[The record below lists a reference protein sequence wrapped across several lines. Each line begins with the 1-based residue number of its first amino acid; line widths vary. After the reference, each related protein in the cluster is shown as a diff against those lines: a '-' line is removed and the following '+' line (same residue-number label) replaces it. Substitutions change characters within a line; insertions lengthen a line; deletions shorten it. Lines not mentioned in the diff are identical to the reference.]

1 MAINETKIVISAEDK
16 TKQAF
21 QSVKNNLG
29 QLQGLG
35 GALGSVIG
43 LGGVASVATILNKM
57 VRETIDAAN
66 EQAQLAAV
74 LRSTGQAA
82 GFAQDELN
90 KMADGMSRSS
100 IFSSGE
106 ITNAQTRL
114 LSYTGIVGKQFPAAM
129 QAVID
134 MSARMGM
141 SLEQSAETIGRAL
154 DIPSQGLTA
163 LTRQGFRFTEAQKE
177 LVKELEATGRA
188 AQAQDIILD
197 ALETSYGGAAEAA
210 RNTLGGALSN
220 LTNQFNDLFELSD
233 NGSFFTV
240 MINDLAIALEAFN
253 AEARNIPFD
262 ALDRLLPNYDKYR
275 AAMEAIKD
283 EQSRLTGDSNNIL
296 PRGSLIGGALKQDIL
311 GKDVMLGDQG
321 GTKSLRDRIA
331 EQASAFTQANP
342 LKDSI
347 AKQDALK
354 KKLEEVNRLE
364 REGGLDPAIAAR
376 YRAQLYEDA
385 NKGATKL
392 TSSIKQLNEAQK
404 ETALRIEQER
414 QAWAE
419 LEAMQRRQSDNEL
432 RALEDA
438 SAAEVEY
445 QQRLDE
451 RALALKE
458 LFDPSLK
465 LMNIQQQYDELLDAG
480 LITMDEYSFAM
491 KKAADDISGL
501 SDTGKNDFDELK
513 RAIEGFGDSAAETFV
528 DLAFTG
534 KASFGDMVDSILRD
548 LAKLAIKR
556 GITDSLFAG
565 ADDFLS
571 GIFGSI
577 GIAGARA
584 SGGPVGAGKTYL
596 VGERGPELFTPSS
609 SGTIIPNDFSGGGNV
624 SVNVNVDASGG
635 DVSSN
640 ADFGKR
646 LGTAIKQVVKQE
658 LLNERRHG
666 GVLA

>member
-1 MAINETKIVISAEDK
+1 MSIADMKIVISAEDK

-21 QSVKNNLG
+21 QSVKNSLG

-262 ALDRLLPNYDKYR
+262 ALGRLLPNYDKYR

-296 PRGSLIGGALKQDIL
+296 PRDSLIGGALKQDIL
-311 GKDVMLGDQG
+311 GKDVMLGEPG
-321 GTKSLRDRIA
+321 GKTLRERIA
-331 EQASAFTQANP
+331 DQASAFTQANP
-342 LKDSI
+342 LKDRIS
-347 AKQDALK
+347 KQEAYQ

-414 QAWAE
+414 QAWDDIRSLQARSDEMNQDFEMPDGLDEEELKRSAQAYRDILDPMQSVYREMSMIATLEMKGLLDPEEAAE
-419 LEAMQRRQSDNEL
+419 LIKN
-432 RALEDA
+432 LETV
-438 SAAEVEY
+438 AE
-445 QQRLDE
+445 
-451 RALALKE
+451 
-458 LFDPSLK
+458 
-465 LMNIQQQYDELLDAG
+465 
-480 LITMDEYSFAM
+480 
-491 KKAADDISGL
+491 
-501 SDTGKNDFDELK
+501 TGKNDFDELK

-534 KASFGDMVDSILRD
+534 KASFGDMVDSILKD
-548 LAKLAIKR
+548 LTKLTIKR
-556 GITDSLFAG
+556 GITDNLFG
-565 ADDFLS
+565 VADTAITGF
-571 GIFGSI
+571 FKAI
-577 GIAGARA
+577 GISGAMA
-584 SGGPVGAGKTYL
+584 DGGPVGAGKTYL
-596 VGERGPELFTPSS
+596 VGERGPELFTPST
-609 SGTIIPNDFSGGGNV
+609 SGTIIPNDFTGGGNV
-624 SVNVNVDASGG
+624 SVSVSVDASGG

-646 LGTAIKQVVKQE
+646 LGTAIKQVVQQE
-658 LLNERRHG
+658 LINERRQG
-666 GVLA
+666 GILN

>member
-21 QSVKNNLG
+21 QSVKSNLG

-35 GALGSVIG
+35 SSLGSVLGIG
-43 LGGVASVATILNKM
+43 GAASIVTILNKM

-82 GFAQDELN
+82 GFAQEELN
-90 KMADGMSRSS
+90 KMAEGMSRSS

-296 PRGSLIGGALKQDIL
+296 PRGSLIGGAVKQDIL
-311 GKDVMLGDQG
+311 GKDVMLGEPG
-321 GTKSLRDRIA
+321 GKTLRERIA
-331 EQASAFTQANP
+331 DQASAFTSGKSA
-342 LKDSI
+342 
-347 AKQDALK
+347 
-354 KKLEEVNRLE
+354 
-364 REGGLDPAIAAR
+364 EG
-376 YRAQLYEDA
+376 
-385 NKGATKL
+385 
-392 TSSIKQLNEAQK
+392 
-404 ETALRIEQER
+404 
-414 QAWAE
+414 
-419 LEAMQRRQSDNEL
+419 
-432 RALEDA
+432 
-438 SAAEVEY
+438 
-445 QQRLDE
+445 
-451 RALALKE
+451 
-458 LFDPSLK
+458 
-465 LMNIQQQYDELLDAG
+465 
-480 LITMDEYSFAM
+480 
-491 KKAADDISGL
+491 
-501 SDTGKNDFDELK
+501 
-513 RAIEGFGDSAAETFV
+513 
-528 DLAFTG
+528 
-534 KASFGDMVDSILRD
+534 
-548 LAKLAIKR
+548 
-556 GITDSLFAG
+556 
-565 ADDFLS
+565 
-571 GIFGSI
+571 
-577 GIAGARA
+577 
-584 SGGPVGAGKTYL
+584 
-596 VGERGPELFTPSS
+596 
-609 SGTIIPNDFSGGGNV
+609 
-624 SVNVNVDASGG
+624 
-635 DVSSN
+635 
-640 ADFGKR
+640 
-646 LGTAIKQVVKQE
+646 
-658 LLNERRHG
+658 
-666 GVLA
+666 

>member
-21 QSVKNNLG
+21 QSVKSNLG

-35 GALGSVIG
+35 SSLGSVLGIG
-43 LGGVASVATILNKM
+43 GAASIVTILNKM

-82 GFAQDELN
+82 GFAQEELN
-90 KMADGMSRSS
+90 KMAEGMSRSS

-296 PRGSLIGGALKQDIL
+296 PRGSLIGGAVKQDIL
-311 GKDVMLGDQG
+311 GKDVMLGEPG
-321 GTKSLRDRIA
+321 GKTLRERIA
-331 EQASAFTQANP
+331 DQASAFTQANP
-342 LKDSI
+342 LKDRIS
-347 AKQDALK
+347 KQEAYQ

-364 REGGLDPAIAAR
+364 REGGLDAETAAR

-432 RALEDA
+432 RALEEA

-491 KKAADDISGL
+491 KKAADDINGL
-501 SDTGKNDFDELK
+501 ADTGKNDFDELK

-534 KASFGDMVDSILRD
+534 KASFGDMVDSILKD
-548 LAKLAIKR
+548 LAKLTIKR
-556 GITDSLFAG
+556 GITDNLFG
-565 ADDFLS
+565 AADTAITGF
-571 GIFGSI
+571 FKAI
-577 GIAGARA
+577 GISGAMA
-584 SGGPVGAGKTYL
+584 DGGPVGAGKTYL
-596 VGERGPELFTPSS
+596 VGERGPELFTPST
-609 SGTIIPNDFSGGGNV
+609 SGTIIPNDFTGGGNV

-658 LLNERRHG
+658 LLNERRQG

>member
-1 MAINETKIVISAEDK
+1 MAVNETKIVISAEDK

-296 PRGSLIGGALKQDIL
+296 PRGSLIGGAVKQDIL
-311 GKDVMLGDQG
+311 GKDVMLGEPG
-321 GTKSLRDRIA
+321 GKTLRERIA
-331 EQASAFTQANP
+331 DQASAFTQANP

-364 REGGLDPAIAAR
+364 REGGLDAATAAR

-404 ETALRIEQER
+404 ETALRIEHER

-432 RALEDA
+432 RALEEA

-491 KKAADDISGL
+491 KKAADDINGL
-501 SDTGKNDFDELK
+501 ADNGKNDFDELK

-548 LAKLAIKR
+548 MAKLAIKR
-556 GITDSLFAG
+556 GITDDLFG
-565 ADDFLS
+565 MADGFL
-571 GIFGSI
+571 GDLFGGFSF
-577 GIAGARA
+577 GGARA

-609 SGTIIPNDFSGGGNV
+609 SGTIIPNDFTGGGNV

-646 LGTAIKQVVKQE
+646 LGTAIKQVVQQE
-658 LLNERRHG
+658 LMNERRHG
-666 GVLA
+666 GALA